1 VAIGMLIAAP
11 QMGDPNFDRA
21 VVLICQHDEN
31 GAVGL
36 VINREGPA
44 TVGDVLEKLEIDS
57 STPYE
62 GPTWLGGPV
71 RPGTGFV
78 LWRGKVDP
86 EEGWNV
92 GNGIAVSPSAER
104 LNLLAERG
112 TPFALCLGYAGWSP
126 GQLDAEVQSGA
137 WLFIDV
143 DDAIVFD
150 QPMDSRYEA
159 ALAQLG
165 LTAATVVMTPGDA

>member
-1 VAIGMLIAAP
+1 MPIGMLIAAP
-11 QMGDPNFDRA
+11 KMGDPNFDRT
-21 VVLICQHDEN
+21 VVLICQHDEH

-44 TVGDVLEKLEIDS
+44 SVGEVLEKLEIDPALPYTG
-57 STPYE
+57 ST
-62 GPTWLGGPV
+62 WVGGPV

-78 LWRGKVDP
+78 LWRGDVDP
-86 EEGWNV
+86 DEGWNV
-92 GNGIAVSPSAER
+92 GDGIAVSPSAER
-104 LNLLAERG
+104 LSALAGHG

-126 GQLDAEVQSGA
+126 GQLDAEVRSGS

-143 DDAIVFD
+143 DDRIVFD
-150 QPMDSRYEA
+150 QPMEQRYDA

-165 LTAATVVMTPGDA
+165 LTAATVVMTPGEA

>member
-1 VAIGMLIAAP
+1 VSIGMLIASP
-11 QMGDPNFDRA
+11 KMGDPNFDRT

-44 TVGDVLEKLEIDS
+44 SVSDVLEKLEIDPAS
-57 STPYE
+57 PYE
-62 GPTWLGGPV
+62 NSTWVGGPV

-78 LWRGKVDP
+78 LWRGTVDP
-86 EEGWNV
+86 DEGWNV
-92 GNGIAVSPSAER
+92 GDGIAVSPSAER
-104 LNLLAERG
+104 LGKLAGTG

-143 DDAIVFD
+143 DNGIVFD
-150 QPMDSRYEA
+150 QPMERRYDA
-159 ALAQLG
+159 ALARLG
-165 LTAATVVMTPGDA
+165 LTAATIVMTPGDA

>member
-1 VAIGMLIAAP
+1 
-11 QMGDPNFDRA
+11 MGDPNFDRT
-21 VVLICQHDEN
+21 VVLICQHDEH

-44 TVGDVLEKLEIDS
+44 TVSDVLEKLEIETSASYDS
-57 STPYE
+57 
-62 GPTWLGGPV
+62 PTWLGGPV

-78 LWRGKVDP
+78 LWRGTVDDD
-86 EEGWNV
+86 EGWNV
-92 GNGIAVSPSAER
+92 GEGIAVSPSAER
-104 LNLLAERG
+104 LSTLATLG

-126 GQLDAEVQSGA
+126 GQLDHEVQTGS

-143 DDAIVFD
+143 DDAILFE
-150 QPMDSRYEA
+150 QPMECRYEA

-165 LTAATVVMTPGDA
+165 LTAATIVMTPGDA

>member
-1 VAIGMLIAAP
+1 MLIAAP
-11 QMGDPNFDRA
+11 QMGDPNFDRT

-44 TVGDVLEKLEIDS
+44 TVGDVLEKLEIGHA
-57 STPYE
+57 TPYT

-78 LWRGKVDP
+78 VWPGQVDP
-86 EEGWNV
+86 DEGWNV
-92 GNGIAVSPSAER
+92 GDGIAVSPSAER
-104 LNLLAERG
+104 LSQLAESG
-112 TPFALCLGYAGWSP
+112 APFALCLGYAGWSP

-137 WLFIDV
+137 WLFIDAV
-143 DDAIVFD
+143 KAIVFEH
-150 QPMDSRYEA
+150 PIEARYEA
-159 ALAQLG
+159 ALARLG

>member
-1 VAIGMLIAAP
+1 MLIAAP
-11 QMGDPNFDRA
+11 QMGDPNFDRT

-44 TVGDVLEKLEIDS
+44 SVADVLDKLEIEAAGS
-57 STPYE
+57 YE
-62 GPTWLGGPV
+62 SPTWLGGPV

-78 LWRGKVDP
+78 LWRGTVDP
-86 EEGWNV
+86 DEGWNV
-92 GNGIAVSPSAER
+92 GKGIAVSPSAER
-104 LNLLAERG
+104 LNLLANRG

-126 GQLDAEVQSGA
+126 GQLDSEVQSGA

-143 DDAIVFD
+143 DASILFD
-150 QPMDSRYEA
+150 RPMDQRYEA
-159 ALAQLG
+159 ALARLG